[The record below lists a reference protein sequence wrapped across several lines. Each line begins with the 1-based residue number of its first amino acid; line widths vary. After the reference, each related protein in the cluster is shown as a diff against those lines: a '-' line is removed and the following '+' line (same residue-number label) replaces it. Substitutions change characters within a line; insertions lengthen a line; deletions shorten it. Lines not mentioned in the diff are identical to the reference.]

1 MFEERLRI
9 KNALFE
15 NALTYT
21 WLIRQLNSKGIS
33 VDKCSL
39 SSILSGTR
47 KGPKAETIIK
57 ASVAILANYESVM
70 CKQIT
75 D

>member
-1 MFEERLRI
+1 MFVERLLI
-9 KNALFE
+9 EKALRE

-21 WLIRQLNSKGIS
+21 WLIRQLNNKGIS
-33 VDKCSL
+33 VDKRSL
-39 SSILSGTR
+39 ISILSGTR

-57 ASVAILANYESVM
+57 ASVAILANYESAM